1 VCIFDYHSVI
11 FLTLDVLTNLPLAM
25 IFEFTA
31 SPGFDFITLFSE
43 QINVPVRDNV
53 LKIPKTLGEGY
64 VRKVG
69 FGDDFRLTIH
79 RYILKEDL
87 IIKRNPAIKS
97 NNVRT
102 IFFYNNW
109 KALELKYNNE
119 ENIPFSQKN
128 DSSILLSSNDLRTEI
143 RFPAGSNIQYV
154 VVGITANRLR
164 SVLSIEKPNG
174 TIKTITA
181 ENASFLFFESLD
193 PEMQLLLKN
202 IVSVDMNNSLNNFY
216 VQIKV
221 QELMYLLFSKLS
233 LRENTTFKSINSN
246 DAEKLLVI
254 RNEILSDLSTPPVL
268 SELATLASMS
278 ETKLKQLFKQTFGDT
293 IYNYYQ
299 KARMEEAAFLL
310 KQAKHSV
317 SEVGY
322 ELGFSNLSHFSRLF
336 EKQYGITPKK
346 FSYTA

>member
-1 VCIFDYHSVI
+1 
-11 FLTLDVLTNLPLAM
+11 M

-31 SPGFDFITLFSE
+31 APGFDFITLFSE

-53 LKIPKTLGEGY
+53 LEIPKTLGEGY

-69 FGDDFRLTIH
+69 FGDDFKLTIH
-79 RYILKEDL
+79 RYVLNEDL
-87 IIKRNPAIKS
+87 IIKRNPAARP
-97 NNVRT
+97 NDVRT
-102 IFFYNNW
+102 IFFYNN
-109 KALELKYNNE
+109 KKDLEVKYNNE
-119 ENIPFSQKN
+119 ENLPFSQKN
-128 DSSILLSSNDLRTEI
+128 DSSILLSTNDLRSEI

-164 SVLSIEKPNG
+164 SVLSIEKPNN
-174 TIKTITA
+174 TIQTITA
-181 ENASFLFFESLD
+181 ENASFLVFESLD

-202 IVSVDMNNSLNNFY
+202 IVSVDMNNSLNNFF

-233 LRENTTFKSINSN
+233 LRENTTLKKINSN

-268 SELATLASMS
+268 SELAIIASMS

-299 KARMEEAAFLL
+299 KVRMEEAAFLL

-346 FSYTA
+346 FSSTS

>member
-1 VCIFDYHSVI
+1 
-11 FLTLDVLTNLPLAM
+11 
-25 IFEFTA
+25 
-31 SPGFDFITLFSE
+31 
-43 QINVPVRDNV
+43 VPVRDNV

-268 SELATLASMS
+268 GELATLASMS

>member
-1 VCIFDYHSVI
+1 
-11 FLTLDVLTNLPLAM
+11 M

-31 SPGFDFITLFSE
+31 APGFDFITLFSE
-43 QINVPVRDNV
+43 QINVPVRDN
-53 LKIPKTLGEGY
+53 LLEIPKTLGEGY

-79 RYILKEDL
+79 RYVLKEDL
-87 IIKRNPAIKS
+87 IIKRNPAVKS
-97 NNVRT
+97 NNIRT
-102 IFFYNNW
+102 IFFYNN
-109 KALELKYNNE
+109 KEDLEIKYNNE

-128 DSSILLSSNDLRTEI
+128 ESSILLSTNDLRTEI

-154 VVGITANRLR
+154 VVGITADRLR

-202 IVSVDMNNSLNNFY
+202 IVSVDMNNSMNNFY

-268 SELATLASMS
+268 SELATIASMS

-310 KQAKHSV
+310 KQAKHTV

>member
-1 VCIFDYHSVI
+1 
-11 FLTLDVLTNLPLAM
+11 M
-25 IFEFTA
+25 IFEFTTA
-31 SPGFDFITLFSE
+31 PGFDFITLFSK
-43 QINVPVRDNV
+43 QINAPVRDNV
-53 LKIPKTLGEGY
+53 LEIPKTLGEGY

-69 FGDDFRLTIH
+69 FGDDFKLTIH
-79 RYILKEDL
+79 RYVLKEDL
-87 IIKRNPAIKS
+87 IVKRNPAAIA
-97 NNVRT
+97 NDVRT
-102 IFFYNNW
+102 IFFYNDRDD
-109 KALELKYNNE
+109 LEVKYHNE
-119 ENIPFSQKN
+119 TNISCSQKN

-164 SVLSIEKPNG
+164 SVLSIEKPNT
-174 TIKTITA
+174 TIQTITA

-193 PEMQLLLKN
+193 AEMQLLLKN

-233 LRENTTFKSINSN
+233 LRENTTFKNINSN

-268 SELATLASMS
+268 SELALIASMS
-278 ETKLKQLFKQTFGDT
+278 ETKLRPLFKQTFGDT

-346 FSYTA
+346 FSTSS

>member
-1 VCIFDYHSVI
+1 
-11 FLTLDVLTNLPLAM
+11 M
-25 IFEFTA
+25 IFEFTTA
-31 SPGFDFITLFSE
+31 PGFDFITLFSK
-43 QINVPVRDNV
+43 QINAPVRDNV
-53 LKIPKTLGEGY
+53 LEIPKTLGEGY

-69 FGDDFRLTIH
+69 FGDDFKLTIH
-79 RYILKEDL
+79 RYVLNEDL
-87 IIKRNPAIKS
+87 IVKRNPAAIA
-97 NNVRT
+97 NDVRT
-102 IFFYNNW
+102 IFFYNDREE
-109 KALELKYNNE
+109 LEVKYNNDA
-119 ENIPFSQKN
+119 NIPCPQKN

-143 RFPAGSNIQYV
+143 RFPARSNIQYV

-164 SVLSIEKPNG
+164 SVLSIENPNG
-174 TIKTITA
+174 TLKTIIA

-193 PEMQLLLKN
+193 AEMQLLLKN

-233 LRENTTFKSINSN
+233 LRENTTFKNINSN

-254 RNEILSDLSTPPVL
+254 RNEILSDLGTPPVL
-268 SELATLASMS
+268 NELALIASMS
-278 ETKLKQLFKQTFGDT
+278 ETKLRQLFKQTFGDT

-299 KARMEEAAFLL
+299 KARMQEAAFLL

-346 FSYTA
+346 FSTSS

>member
-1 VCIFDYHSVI
+1 
-11 FLTLDVLTNLPLAM
+11 M

-31 SPGFDFITLFSE
+31 APGFDFITLFAK
-43 QINVPVRDNV
+43 QINTPVRDNF
-53 LKIPKTLGEGY
+53 LEIPKTLGTGY

-69 FGDDFRLTIH
+69 FGDDFKLTIH
-79 RYILKEDL
+79 RYNLNEDL
-87 IIKRNPAIKS
+87 IIKRNPAAS
-97 NNVRT
+97 VNDVRT
-102 IFFYNNW
+102 IFFYNNT
-109 KALELKYNNE
+109 EGFEVRYNNE
-119 ENIPFSQKN
+119 ENKPFSPKN
-128 DSSILLSSNDLRTEI
+128 ESSILLSTNDLRTEI
-143 RFPAGSNIQYV
+143 RFPAGSNIHYV

-164 SVLSIEKPNG
+164 SVLSIENPNG
-174 TIKTITA
+174 TLKTIIA
-181 ENASFLFFESLD
+181 ENASFLFFESLN

-202 IVSVDMNNSLNNFY
+202 IVSVDMNNSMNNFY

-233 LRENTTFKSINSN
+233 LRENTTIKNINSN

-254 RNEILSDLSTPPVL
+254 RNEILIDLSTPPVI
-268 SELATLASMS
+268 SELAAIASMS

-317 SEVGY
+317 AEVGY
-322 ELGFSNLSHFSRLF
+322 ELGYSNLSHFSKFF

-346 FSYTA
+346 FSST

>member
-1 VCIFDYHSVI
+1 
-11 FLTLDVLTNLPLAM
+11 M

-31 SPGFDFITLFSE
+31 VPGFDFIIMFAK
-43 QINVPVRDNV
+43 QINVAVIDNV

-87 IIKRNPAIKS
+87 IIKRNPAEIP
-97 NNVRT
+97 NDVRT
-102 IFFYNNW
+102 IFFYNNRED
-109 KALELKYNNE
+109 LEVKYNNE
-119 ENIPFSQKN
+119 ENIPFAQKK
-128 DSSILLSSNDLRTEI
+128 DSSILLSTNDLGTEI

-154 VVGITANRLR
+154 VVGITATRLR
-164 SVLSIEKPNG
+164 SILSIEKPNG
-174 TIKTITA
+174 TLQTIIG
-181 ENASFLFFESLD
+181 ENASFLFSESLD
-193 PEMQLLLKN
+193 AEMQLLLKN
-202 IVSVDMNNSLNNFY
+202 IVSVDMFNSLNNFY

-254 RNEILSDLSTPPVL
+254 RNEILNDLSTPPVL
-268 SELATLASMS
+268 SELATIASMS

-346 FSYTA
+346 FSYTP

>member
-1 VCIFDYHSVI
+1 
-11 FLTLDVLTNLPLAM
+11 M
-25 IFEFTA
+25 IFEFTTA
-31 SPGFDFITLFSE
+31 PGFDFITLFSK
-43 QINVPVRDNV
+43 QINAPVRDNV
-53 LKIPKTLGEGY
+53 LEIPKTLGEGY

-69 FGDDFRLTIH
+69 FGNDFKLTIH
-79 RYILKEDL
+79 RYVLNEDL
-87 IIKRNPAIKS
+87 IVKRNPAAIA
-97 NNVRT
+97 NDVRT
-102 IFFYNNW
+102 IFFYNERED
-109 KALELKYNNE
+109 LEVKYHNDT
-119 ENIPFSQKN
+119 NISCSPKN

-143 RFPAGSNIQYV
+143 RFPARSNIQYV

-164 SVLSIEKPNG
+164 SVLSIEKPNT
-174 TIKTITA
+174 TIQTITA
-181 ENASFLFFESLD
+181 KNASFLFFESLD
-193 PEMQLLLKN
+193 AEMQLLLKN

-233 LRENTTFKSINSN
+233 LRENTTFKNINSN

-254 RNEILSDLSTPPVL
+254 RNEILSDLGTPPVL
-268 SELATLASMS
+268 SKLALIASMS
-278 ETKLKQLFKQTFGDT
+278 ETKLRPLFKQTFGDT

-346 FSYTA
+346 FSTSS

>member
-1 VCIFDYHSVI
+1 
-11 FLTLDVLTNLPLAM
+11 M

-31 SPGFDFITLFSE
+31 APGFDFITLFAK
-43 QINVPVRDNV
+43 QINAPVRDNF
-53 LKIPKTLGEGY
+53 LEIPKTLGTGY

-69 FGDDFRLTIH
+69 FGDDFKLTIH
-79 RYILKEDL
+79 RYNLNEDL
-87 IIKRNPAIKS
+87 IIKRNPAAS
-97 NNVRT
+97 TNDVRT
-102 IFFYNNW
+102 IFFYNNTED
-109 KALELKYNNE
+109 LEVRYNNE
-119 ENIPFSQKN
+119 ENKSFSPKN
-128 DSSILLSSNDLRTEI
+128 ESSILLSTNDLRTEI
-143 RFPAGSNIQYV
+143 RFPAGSNIHYV
-154 VVGITANRLR
+154 VVGITAHRLR
-164 SVLSIEKPNG
+164 SVLSIENPND
-174 TIKTITA
+174 TLKTIIA
-181 ENASFLFFESLD
+181 ENASFLFFESLN

-202 IVSVDMNNSLNNFY
+202 IVSVDMNNSMNNFY

-233 LRENTTFKSINSN
+233 LRENTTIKNINSN

-254 RNEILSDLSTPPVL
+254 RNEILIDLSTPPVI
-268 SELATLASMS
+268 SELAIIASMS

-299 KARMEEAAFLL
+299 KSRMEEAAFLL

-322 ELGFSNLSHFSRLF
+322 ELGYSNLSHFSSSF

-346 FSYTA
+346 FSAT

>member
-1 VCIFDYHSVI
+1 
-11 FLTLDVLTNLPLAM
+11 M

-31 SPGFDFITLFSE
+31 APGFDFITRFSE
-43 QINVPVRDNV
+43 QINVPVRDH
-53 LKIPKTLGEGY
+53 LLEIPKAMGEGY

-69 FGDDFRLTIH
+69 FGDDFKLTIH
-79 RYILKEDL
+79 RYVLKEDL
-87 IIKRNPAIKS
+87 IIKRNPAATP

-102 IFFYNNW
+102 IFFYND
-109 KALELKYNNE
+109 KEDREVKYNNE
-119 ENIPFSQKN
+119 ENIPFAQKN
-128 DSSILLSSNDLRTEI
+128 DSSILLSTNDLRTEI

-164 SVLSIEKPNG
+164 SILSIEKPNG

-193 PEMQLLLKN
+193 SEMQLLLKN

-221 QELMYLLFSKLS
+221 QELMYLLFTKLS
-233 LRENTTFKSINSN
+233 LREHTSFKSITSN

-254 RNEILSDLSTPPVL
+254 RNEILRDLSTPPVL
-268 SELATLASMS
+268 NELATIASMS

-299 KARMEEAAFLL
+299 KTRMEEAAFLL

-336 EKQYGITPKK
+336 EKHYGITPKK
-346 FSYTA
+346 FSHT

>member
-1 VCIFDYHSVI
+1 
-11 FLTLDVLTNLPLAM
+11 M
-25 IFEFTA
+25 ILEFTA
-31 SPGFDFITLFSE
+31 APGFDFITRFSE
-43 QINVPVRDNV
+43 KINVPIRDNV
-53 LKIPKTLGEGY
+53 LEIPKEMGEGY
-64 VRKVG
+64 VRKVA
-69 FGDDFRLTIH
+69 FGDDFKLTIH
-79 RYILKEDL
+79 RYLLKEDL
-87 IIKRNPAIKS
+87 IVKRNPATTS

-102 IFFYNNW
+102 IFFYNN
-109 KALELKYNNE
+109 KEDFEVKYNNE
-119 ENIPFSQKN
+119 ENIPFSPKN
-128 DSSILLSSNDLRTEI
+128 DSSILLSTNDLRTEI

-154 VVGITANRLR
+154 VIGITASRLR

-174 TIKTITA
+174 TLKTITA

-193 PEMQLLLKN
+193 PEMQLLLNN

-233 LRENTTFKSINSN
+233 LRENTTFKNINSN

-254 RNEILSDLSTPPVL
+254 RNEILSDLSSPPVL
-268 SELATLASMS
+268 SELAVIASMS
-278 ETKLKQLFKQTFGDT
+278 ETKLKQLFKQTFGDS

-310 KQAKHSV
+310 RQAKHSV

-336 EKQYGITPKK
+336 ERQYGITPKK

>member
-1 VCIFDYHSVI
+1 
-11 FLTLDVLTNLPLAM
+11 M

-31 SPGFDFITLFSE
+31 ALGFDFITLFSE

-79 RYILKEDL
+79 RYVLNEDL
-87 IIKRNPAIKS
+87 IIKRNPAATA
-97 NNVRT
+97 NDLRT
-102 IFFYNNW
+102 IFFYNS
-109 KALELKYNNE
+109 KKDLEVILNNE

-128 DSSILLSSNDLRTEI
+128 DSFILLSTNDLRSEI

-164 SVLSIEKPNG
+164 SVLSIEKPNN
-174 TIKTITA
+174 TIQTITA
-181 ENASFLFFESLD
+181 ENASFLIFESLD
-193 PEMQLLLKN
+193 AEMQLLLKN

-233 LRENTTFKSINSN
+233 LRENTTFKNINSN

-268 SELATLASMS
+268 SELAIIASMS

-346 FSYTA
+346 FSSTS

>member
-1 VCIFDYHSVI
+1 
-11 FLTLDVLTNLPLAM
+11 M
-25 IFEFTA
+25 IFEFTGN
-31 SPGFDFITLFSE
+31 PDFDFIKLFSK

-53 LKIPKTLGEGY
+53 LEIPKTLGAGY
-64 VRKVG
+64 VRKVA

-79 RYILKEDL
+79 RYKFTEDF
-87 IIKRNPAIKS
+87 IVKRNPAAKA
-97 NNVRT
+97 NDLRT
-102 IFFYNNW
+102 LFFYNN
-109 KALELKYNNE
+109 KEDLEFKCNNE

-128 DSSILLSSNDLRTEI
+128 DCAIHLSTNDLRTEI
-143 RFPAGSNIQYV
+143 RFPAGSDIQYV

-164 SVLSIEKPNG
+164 SVLSVEKPNG
-174 TIKTITA
+174 TIKTIMD

-193 PEMQLLLKN
+193 AEMQLLLKN

-221 QELMYLLFSKLS
+221 QELMYLLFTKLS

-246 DAEKLLVI
+246 DAERLLVI
-254 RNEILSDLSTPPVL
+254 RNEILSDLSTPPL
-268 SELATLASMS
+268 IGELATIASMS
-278 ETKLKQLFKQTFGDT
+278 ETKLKLLFKQTFGDT

-299 KARMEEAAFLL
+299 RARMEEAAFLL

>member
-1 VCIFDYHSVI
+1 
-11 FLTLDVLTNLPLAM
+11 M

-31 SPGFDFITLFSE
+31 APGFDFIKQFAE
-43 QINVPVRDNV
+43 QINVPVRDN
-53 LKIPKTLGEGY
+53 LLEIPKSMGEGY

-87 IIKRNPAIKS
+87 IIKRNPAIQS

-102 IFFYNNW
+102 IFFYSN
-109 KALELKYNNE
+109 KEDLEVKYNNE
-119 ENIPFSQKN
+119 ENIPFSQKK
-128 DSSILLSSNDLRTEI
+128 DSSILLSTNDLRTEI

-154 VVGITANRLR
+154 VVGITANRLQ
-164 SVLSIEKPNG
+164 SVLSIENPNS

-202 IVSVDMNNSLNNFY
+202 IVSVDMNNSMNNFY

-246 DAEKLLVI
+246 DAQKLLVI
-254 RNEILSDLSTPPVL
+254 RNEILNDLSTPPVL
-268 SELATLASMS
+268 NELAIIASMS
-278 ETKLKQLFKQTFGDT
+278 ETKLKQLFKQTFGDS

-346 FSYTA
+346 FSYTI

>member
-1 VCIFDYHSVI
+1 
-11 FLTLDVLTNLPLAM
+11 M

-31 SPGFDFITLFSE
+31 ASGFDFITLFGK
-43 QINVPVRDNV
+43 QINAPVRDNF
-53 LKIPKTLGEGY
+53 LDIPPKMGEGY
-64 VRKVG
+64 VRKIG
-69 FGDDFRLTIH
+69 FGDDFKLTIH
-79 RYILKEDL
+79 RYTLKEDL
-87 IIKRNPAIKS
+87 IIKRNPAERS
-97 NNVRT
+97 NSVRT
-102 IFFYNNW
+102 IFFYSSKEDIEVKCN
-109 KALELKYNNE
+109 KQ
-119 ENIPFSQKN
+119 ENVPFTKKN
-128 DSSILLSSNDLRTEI
+128 DASILLSTNDLRSEI
-143 RFPAGSNIQYV
+143 RFPAGSNIRYV
-154 VVGITANRLR
+154 VVGITAERLH
-164 SVLSIEKPNG
+164 SVLSIDKPNS

-181 ENASFLFFESLD
+181 ENASFLFSENLD
-193 PEMQLLLKN
+193 AEMQLLLKN

-254 RNEILSDLSTPPVL
+254 RNEILNDLSTPPVL
-268 SELATLASMS
+268 NELAIIASMS

-293 IYNYYQ
+293 IYNFYQ

-346 FSYTA
+346 FSYTT

>member
-1 VCIFDYHSVI
+1 
-11 FLTLDVLTNLPLAM
+11 M
-25 IFEFTA
+25 IFEFTTA
-31 SPGFDFITLFSE
+31 PGFDFIKFFAKH
-43 QINVPVRDNV
+43 INANVRDNYME
-53 LKIPKTLGEGY
+53 IPNTLGEGY

-69 FGDDFRLTIH
+69 FGNDFKLTIH
-79 RYILKEDL
+79 HYTLKEDL
-87 IIKRNPAIKS
+87 IIKRNPSPETSSI
-97 NNVRT
+97 RT
-102 IFFYNNW
+102 FFFYNKKQN
-109 KALELKYNNE
+109 LEVKYENE
-119 ENIPFSQKN
+119 ENVPFSQKS
-128 DSSILLSSNDLRTEI
+128 DASILLSTNDLKTEI
-143 RFPAGSNIQYV
+143 RFPADINIQYV
-154 VVGITANRLR
+154 VVAIAADRLR
-164 SVLSIEKPNG
+164 SILSIDNPNSI
-174 TIKTITA
+174 IKTITG

-193 PEMQLLLKN
+193 TEMQLLLKN
-202 IVSVDMNNSLNNFY
+202 IVSVDMNNSMNNFY

-221 QELMYLLFSKLS
+221 QELMYLLFNKLS
-233 LRENTTFKSINSN
+233 LRENTTFRNVNSN

-254 RNEILSDLSTPPVL
+254 RNEILSDLSTPPIL
-268 SELATLASMS
+268 SELAIIALMS

-346 FSYTA
+346 FSYTT

>member
-1 VCIFDYHSVI
+1 MV
-11 FLTLDVLTNLPLAM
+11 
-25 IFEFTA
+25 FEFTTA
-31 SPGFDFITLFSE
+31 PGFDFITLFSKH
-43 QINVPVRDNV
+43 INAPVRDNV
-53 LKIPKTLGEGY
+53 LEIPKELGEGY

-69 FGDDFRLTIH
+69 FGDDFKLTIH
-79 RYILKEDL
+79 RYKLKEDL
-87 IIKRNPAIKS
+87 IVKRNPDTKA
-97 NNVRT
+97 NDVRT
-102 IFFYNNW
+102 IFFYNDGED
-109 KALELKYNNE
+109 LEVKFKNE
-119 ENIPFSQKN
+119 ANIPFPQKN
-128 DSSILLSSNDLRTEI
+128 DSSILLSTNDLRTEI
-143 RFPAGSNIQYV
+143 RFPVGSNIQYV

-164 SVLSIEKPNG
+164 SVLSIEKPNV
-174 TIKTITA
+174 TLKTIIG

-193 PEMQLLLKN
+193 AEMQLLLKN

-233 LRENTTFKSINSN
+233 LREHTTFKNINSN

-254 RNEILSDLSTPPVL
+254 RNKILSDLSTPPVL
-268 SELATLASMS
+268 SELAIIASMS

-299 KARMEEAAFLL
+299 RARMEEAAFLL
-310 KQAKHSV
+310 KQAKRSV

-322 ELGFSNLSHFSRLF
+322 ELGFSNISHFGRLF

-346 FSYTA
+346 FSYTS

>member
-1 VCIFDYHSVI
+1 
-11 FLTLDVLTNLPLAM
+11 M
-25 IFEFTA
+25 ILEFTA
-31 SPGFDFITLFSE
+31 APGFDFITRFAE
-43 QINVPVRDNV
+43 QINVPVRDNF
-53 LKIPKTLGEGY
+53 LKIPKAMGEGY
-64 VRKVG
+64 VRKVA
-69 FGDDFRLTIH
+69 FGEDFKLTIH
-79 RYILKEDL
+79 RYVLKEDL
-87 IIKRNPAIKS
+87 IIKRNPAATPNS
-97 NNVRT
+97 VRT
-102 IFFYNNW
+102 IFFYND
-109 KALELKYNNE
+109 KEDLEVKYNNE

-128 DSSILLSSNDLRTEI
+128 DSSILLSTNDLRTEI

-154 VVGITANRLR
+154 VVGITASRLR
-164 SVLSIEKPNG
+164 SILSIEKPNG

-181 ENASFLFFESLD
+181 ENASFLFFESLN

-221 QELMYLLFSKLS
+221 QELMYLLFTKLS

-254 RNEILSDLSTPPVL
+254 RNEILKDLSTPPIL
-268 SELATLASMS
+268 SELATIASMS

-299 KARMEEAAFLL
+299 HARMEEAAFLL
-310 KQAKHSV
+310 KQAKRSV

-336 EKQYGITPKK
+336 EKHYGITPKK
-346 FSYTA
+346 FSHTL